1 MGEMVYCTQSVGRRD
16 KSEGETVWATIVGI
30 EASDLSSEIAFISSN
45 RVPLTKYAV
54 QLWVVHCRVIG
65 GCTVPC
71 HWVLYSAATLA
82 VVQCRVIGGCTVP

>member
-1 MGEMVYCTQSVGRRD
+1 MVYCTQSVGRRD
-16 KSEGETVWATIVGI
+16 KTGGETVWATIVGI
-30 EASDLSSEIAFISSN
+30 EASDLSSEIAFISST

-54 QLWVVHCRVIG
+54 PLWVVQCRVIV

-71 HWVLYSAATLA
+71 HCGLYSAVSLG